1 MARTGVRSGEPG
13 VRHAGRLLVVWPLEG
28 HVFSRVVG
36 SSGEGLLI
44 AQDVMGFPGGS
55 DGKESACNAGDPASI
70 LVSGKSL
77 GEGNG
82 NQLQYSCLENPNGW
96 RSLVGYS
103 PLGCKQLDTTV
114 RLSTQQLSD
123 RYCYLVMPSFK

>member
-1 MARTGVRSGEPG
+1 MTSIGVRSWGPG
-13 VRHAGRLLVVWPLEG
+13 VRRAGRLLVVWPLAG

-55 DGKESACNAGDPASI
+55 DGKQSACNAGDPASI
-70 LVSGKSL
+70 LVSGRSL

-82 NQLQYSCLENPNGW
+82 NQLQYSCLENPMGGGAW
-96 RSLVGYS
+96 WA
-103 PLGCKQLDTTV
+103 TV
-114 RLSTQQLSD
+114 HWVANSWTRLCD
-123 RYCYLVMPSFK
+123 